1 VHLDSWNEDV
11 DKLTTDNPYK
21 IAIGN
26 KCDLENKEITENDRK
41 VIIFQFI
48 KKSFSE
54 RTGIEVLEVS
64 AKNSYQIEYVFEK
77 MTRILIE
84 RV

>member
-1 VHLDSWNEDV
+1 MHLDSWNEDV

-41 VIIFQFI
+41 VIIKYFNLYKRVFQREQEL
-48 KKSFSE
+48 KS
-54 RTGIEVLEVS
+54 
-64 AKNSYQIEYVFEK
+64 
-77 MTRILIE
+77 
-84 RV
+84 